1 MILKERI
8 SEEIS
13 NVFAISPNEVDL
25 EIGSHYGETRLIKGS
40 FLKDDKKNFFRG
52 RFLDSRQAKKVF
64 DLSTYLF
71 SSGFDQ
77 GPVRIPRPLYHSSSN
92 NFFIYEE
99 VVGKTF
105 FDLVEYHKLN
115 QVEINNVIEKI
126 AQGIAKLHK
135 LLAKIDL
142 GKTFIKDQLSVL
154 DTGLAKM
161 ERQNKEEAKRYRNLY
176 DKLIKTSKGMTNDFC
191 QVIHADFQATNIVV
205 DSQLG
210 FIVILDFERSF
221 LGDPAFDVGTFLG
234 YTSLMLSYHF
244 GSDYSRQSLNLFINK
259 YLANIK
265 DEDFASNLVLRSK
278 FYQNFTYFY
287 IINFILN
294 SPLTIDHRKTI
305 KSILNKIESNAGT

>member
-13 NVFAISPNEVDL
+13 NAFVISPNEVDL

-77 GPVRIPRPLYHSSSN
+77 GPVRVPRPLYHSPSN

-99 VVGKTF
+99 AVGKTL
-105 FDLVEYHKLN
+105 FDLVEHHKLN
-115 QVEINNVIEKI
+115 LVEINNVIDKI
-126 AQGIAKLHK
+126 AQGMAKLHK
-135 LLAKIDL
+135 LSAKIDL
-142 GKTFIKDQLSVL
+142 GQAFIRDQLSIL
-154 DTGLAKM
+154 DTGLSKI
-161 ERQNKEEAKRYRNLY
+161 EHQDKEEVKRYSNLY
-176 DKLIKTSKGMTNDFC
+176 DKLIKTSKKMTNDFC
-191 QVIHADFQATNIVV
+191 QVIHADFQATNVVV
-205 DSQLG
+205 DPQLS

-244 GSDYSRQSLNLFINK
+244 GSDHSRQCLNLFIDR

-265 DEDFASNLVLRSK
+265 DEDFALDLGLRSK

-305 KSILNKIESNAGT
+305 KNILNRIESNAGT